1 MYWSRFTY
9 NTIYYR
15 YNWDRKVCIVSSHS
29 WHQNKFVDL
38 LYVSKNTKASVLKCL
53 YLKKQLLQPLWS
65 KFSSK
70 AHFNFMHLAFV
81 NGSNKRDFYV
91 MRKEAKNV
99 CLLTGTIFLNV
110 CLVCVKYFLLS
121 LWQMMVVFV
130 TVCHGCHSWLWRC
143 IVCYLMLSDIS

>member
-1 MYWSRFTY
+1 MATY
-9 NTIYYR
+9 IASY
-15 YNWDRKVCIVSSHS
+15 
-29 WHQNKFVDL
+29 QNKFVDL
-38 LYVSKNTKASVLKCL
+38 LYFPRKEYRGICFKVFIAKKEL
-53 YLKKQLLQPLWS
+53 YIQPLRAS

-110 CLVCVKYFLLS
+110 CLVCVKYFFLS

-130 TVCHGCHSWLWRC
+130 TVCHGCHF
-143 IVCYLMLSDIS
+143 